1 MKAAPMHI
9 IAGSCRGRQI
19 RTVSGQGYRPAMGKV
34 REALFSILESRGV
47 VWGAVRFL
55 DVFAGSGSLGF
66 EALSRGAV
74 FADFLEKDHAA
85 AACLKKNAETL
96 GFVDRC
102 QVHEDDALRI
112 LRSAPRQPYQ
122 IICVDP
128 PYGEE
133 LFKPALKHIL
143 RNGWLDQE
151 GFLIAEVEKQLP
163 LNAGGMEGLVL
174 ETERF
179 YGNTRILVWVKS
191 A

>member
-1 MKAAPMHI
+1 MHI

-66 EALSRGAV
+66 EALSRGAL

-85 AACLKKNAETL
+85 AACLRKNAEVL
-96 GFVDRC
+96 GFADRC

-112 LRSAPRQPYQ
+112 LRSAPRLPYQ

-128 PYGEE
+128 PYGAD

-143 RNGWLDQE
+143 RNGWLAEE
-151 GFLIAEVEKQLP
+151 GFLIAEVEKQLT
-163 LNAGGMEGLVL
+163 LHADGMEGLAL